1 MGSATVGGAGGS
13 RARLVTVRVLVVVGA
28 MLAALGVVAGYFNR
42 ELFDAGS
49 FAEHVDAIRRDD
61 AVAEQLGQ
69 QAAAAIIANNPDL
82 LALRPLVED
91 VAVRVAGGDL
101 LGRPT
106 RVAARAAYQA
116 LVEGDGS
123 FALRI
128 GDVATITGAAL
139 FRVSPDV
146 GASLTPATE
155 QISLT
160 MFAVGDDPG
169 SEALARI
176 AGSVDTLAWALPVAA
191 VACWAVALALS
202 RARWSAAGAIGR
214 SLLWAGAAV
223 GFVLV
228 VGGLVVRQVD
238 RDTLD
243 GAVAVATWGTLVR
256 PLWWTAAG
264 LGVVGAMVW
273 FGCDSA
279 APARLTAK
287 TTAAWAFARS
297 ARPAARVLRPV
308 LAAAVGLMAVVDPGG
323 LVELVVTLAGLGL
336 VVYALTKVA
345 EVAGPA
351 QVRAGVPVPA
361 AGGAGSG
368 RRRAVRYGVV
378 GGAAVLVAATVVV
391 LARPGRGVD
400 AVDVQPVPTEG
411 CNGHV
416 DLCDRPY
423 DEVAYVASHNAMSVA
438 SLPGWFIPEQF
449 DPIPVQLDQ
458 GVRALLIDVWPGV
471 PAPGIVRTAPGSR
484 TKAQAV
490 AEEELGEEAVAAAV
504 RLTEGVGGAPT
515 GPEALYLCHGLCEI
529 GATALDEVFDQ
540 LRAWLAAHPDEV
552 VTLFVEDHTD
562 ADLIAADVE
571 AAGLLPYVYTPV
583 PGGPWPTLG
592 EMVESGQRLVV
603 MLERGR
609 GGEAAPWLV
618 NGFEI
623 TQDTPYTF
631 PTVED
636 FSCAPNRGPAD
647 APLFL
652 LNHWLAGF
660 GSLVSN
666 AEVANQRDVLLT
678 RAEQCQEERGQI
690 PNFVAVNFVTLG
702 DVFEVVDVLNGVAG

>member
-1 MGSATVGGAGGS
+1 MEPSTDGGAGRS
-13 RARLVTVRVLVVVGA
+13 PARAVTVRVLVVLGA
-28 MLAALGVVAGYFNR
+28 VLAALGLVAGYFNR

-61 AVAEQLGQ
+61 DVSELLGHE
-69 QAAAAIIANNPDL
+69 AAAAIITANPDL
-82 LALRPLVED
+82 LALRPLVEE

-101 LGRPT
+101 LSRPT
-106 RVAARAAYQA
+106 RLAAREAYRS
-116 LVEGDGS
+116 LVYGDGS

-128 GDVATITGAAL
+128 GDVATLTGATL
-139 FRVSPDV
+139 SRLSPEV
-146 GASLTPATE
+146 GTSLAPTTS
-155 QISLT
+155 QISVTLLD
-160 MFAVGDDPG
+160 VGDDPG
-169 SEALARI
+169 SEALAEV
-176 AGSVDTLAWALPVAA
+176 AGSADTLAWVLPVAA
-191 VACWAVALALS
+191 LACWAGALALTRS
-202 RARWSAAGAIGR
+202 RWATAGSIGR
-214 SLLWAGAAV
+214 SLLGAGAGL
-223 GFVLV
+223 GFVLL
-228 VGGLVVRQVD
+228 VGGLVVRQFD
-238 RDTLD
+238 RETLS
-243 GAVAVATWGTLVR
+243 GAVAAAVWATLLR

-264 LGVVGAMVW
+264 LGLVGALVW
-273 FGCDSA
+273 FACDPA
-279 APARLTAK
+279 APARFTAK
-287 TTAAWAFARS
+287 TAAAWAFARS
-297 ARPAARVLRPV
+297 ERPAARVLRPV
-308 LAAAVGLMAVVDPGG
+308 LATAVGLMALLDPGG
-323 LVELVVTLAGLGL
+323 LVELAVTLAGAGL
-336 VVYALTKVA
+336 VMYAATKVG

-361 AGGAGSG
+361 DGGGSG
-368 RRRAVRYGVV
+368 RRRGVRYGVV

-391 LARPGRGVD
+391 MARPGRGVD
-400 AVDVQPVPTEG
+400 AVDVQPPPTEG

-416 DLCDRPY
+416 ALCDRPF

-471 PAPGIVRTAPGSR
+471 PATGIVRTAPGSL
-484 TKAQAV
+484 TKAQALV
-490 AEEELGEEAVAAAV
+490 EEELGADAVAAAL
-504 RLTEGVGGAPT
+504 RLTEGVGGEPT
-515 GPEALYLCHGLCEI
+515 GPEALFLCHGLCEI
-529 GATALDEVFDQ
+529 GATSFSTVLDQIRV
-540 LRAWLAAHPDEV
+540 WLAANPNEV
-552 VTLFVEDHTD
+552 VTLFIEDHAA

-571 AAGLLPYVYTPV
+571 AAGLLPFVHTPAA
-583 PGGPWPTLG
+583 GEPWPTLG
-592 EMVESGQRLVV
+592 ELVESGQRLVV